1 MPLID
6 VTLHNSFDAEHFPA
20 GLAAIAA
27 MFGAAV
33 ETLHGV
39 IDNHVEERAG
49 FNFLKIR

>member
-6 VTLHNSFDAEHFPA
+6 VTLHDSFDAKHFPT

-33 ETLHGV
+33 EALHGV
-39 IDNHVEERAG
+39 IDNHVEERAA
-49 FNFLKIR
+49 FHRLKEG